1 MRVQSVVKIGALL
14 AVLVALLAV
23 GAVIAFKFVNLEQVK
38 NMLTTQVK
46 TATGRTLTIAGPL
59 ELQAGLVPVVIAK
72 GVTLSNPAGSTRSEM
87 VKIGQVEMEVA
98 LMPLLKREIL
108 VKRLIVSSP
117 DILIETEAQGPGN
130 LDFSNPTEKSEAKA
144 SEPAPSAAK
153 EGGGYSF
160 NLNEL
165 IITDGLVGWYDRA
178 SQKTEAVEIKKL
190 TLQPDSADAELLAV
204 LLHTKVRE
212 HTIELSGTVGR
223 LATVLDGKPW
233 PVNLKGTIAGITVSI
248 DGSIAELFAF
258 RGLNLRLA
266 AQGAELIDGVR
277 LAGITE
283 PWLPQSAGPFKVAAL
298 LSDTGEQLHL
308 TDVDLEA
315 GKRDLLLLKAQ
326 GSVTDLTGAVAVD
339 LGLKVE
345 SDSPAAVVAINGKPM
360 ADQRPGE
367 RFGKI
372 AGQQQTL
379 TPYRCGF

>member
-1 MRVQSVVKIGALL
+1 MRVQSFVKIGVLL
-14 AVLVALLAV
+14 AVIVALLTI

-117 DILIETEAQGPGN
+117 DILIETEAQGSGN
-130 LDFSNPTEKSEAKA
+130 LDFSNPTEKSETKT

-153 EGGGYSF
+153 EGDGYSF

-165 IITDGLVGWYDRA
+165 IITDGRVGWYDRA

-190 TLQPDSADAELLAV
+190 TLRPESADAQLLAV

-212 HTIELSGTVGR
+212 HTIELSGTAGR
-223 LATVLDGKPW
+223 LATVLGGKPW

-298 LSDTGEQLHL
+298 LRDPGEQLHL

-315 GKRDLLLLKAQ
+315 GKRDLLLLNAQ
-326 GSVTDLTGAVAVD
+326 GSVTDLTGAGAVD
-339 LGLKVE
+339 LGMKME
-345 SDSPAAVVAINGKPM
+345 SEMPEAYTNFI
-360 ADQRPGE
+360 
-367 RFGKI
+367 
-372 AGQQQTL
+372 
-379 TPYRCGF
+379 